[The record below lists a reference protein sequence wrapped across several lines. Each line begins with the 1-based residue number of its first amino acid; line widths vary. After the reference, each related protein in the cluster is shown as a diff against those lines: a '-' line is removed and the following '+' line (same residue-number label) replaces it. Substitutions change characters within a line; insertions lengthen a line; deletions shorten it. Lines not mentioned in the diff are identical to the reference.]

1 MNEGTDKY
9 EFLAPPK
16 IVFGWGRRS
25 EVGALSREAGCKRAF
40 IVSGSRRLMD
50 DGVVAELSATLT
62 HSGVKP
68 IYLAEIRREPQV
80 SDVDNAVAALA
91 KHQATWGDWVV
102 AIGGGSAIDLAK
114 AVAAM
119 ATHCEVTLA
128 TDLRKRN
135 FLRAHAKHPPG
146 RSVRDYLDG
155 VGSGLEIERPPLT
168 FVAMPTTGGTG
179 SEATKNAVISSHD
192 PPFKKSLR
200 SEKMIPRVVLVDPE
214 LSVNVPPKITAQT
227 GMDAITQ
234 LIESYISRR
243 AQPIPRALAVQGLQ
257 LALPAIVEAVENGS
271 SRPAREAMAHAALL
285 SGMALANS
293 GLGMAHGVAA
303 ALGIVCDVPH
313 GLACA
318 VMLPAAL
325 RANREVARAELA
337 TLGRAVGQPAF
348 AGDLSRAS
356 DEAAADAFVVRID
369 SLCQTIGVP
378 RRLGEIGVR
387 SEHIPALVAQS
398 RGNSMSG
405 NPRDLS
411 DEELAKML
419 ANML

>member
-1 MNEGTDKY
+1 VQYD
-9 EFLAPPK
+9 FLAPPK
-16 IVFGWGRRS
+16 IVFGWGRRR
-25 EVGALSREAGCKRAF
+25 EIGELAREAGYKRAF

-50 DGVVAELSATLT
+50 SGGVAELSAALKAA
-62 HSGVKP
+62 GDQP
-68 IYLAEIRREPQV
+68 IPFVEIHREPTV
-80 SDVDNAVAALA
+80 EDVDRAAAVLRNERA
-91 KHQATWGDWVV
+91 GDGDFVL
-102 AIGGGSAIDLAK
+102 AIGGGSAIDLGK
-114 AVAAM
+114 AAAAM
-119 ATHCEVTLA
+119 ATNGDGASVSE
-128 TDLRKRN
+128 
-135 FLRAHAKHPPG
+135 FLE
-146 RSVRDYLDG
+146 G
-155 VGSGLEIERPPLT
+155 VGKGLTIDRRPLPVL
-168 FVAMPTTGGTG
+168 AMPTTGGTG
-179 SEATKNAVISSHD
+179 SEATKNAVISSRD

-214 LSVNVPPKITAQT
+214 LSVSVPPKITAQT

-271 SRPAREAMAHAALL
+271 SRPAREAMGQAALL

-303 ALGIVCDVPH
+303 ALGIVCNVPH

-325 RANREVARAELA
+325 RANRDVACAELA
-337 TLGRAVGQPAF
+337 TLERSVAQPSYT
-348 AGDLSRAS
+348 GYSRLPNEES
-356 DEAAADAFVVRID
+356 AADAFISRIE
-369 SLCQTIGVP
+369 SICQTIGIP
-378 RRLGEIGVR
+378 RRLSDVGVQ
-387 SEHIPALVAQS
+387 SEQIPALVAQS

-411 DEELAKML
+411 NEELAEIMVKML
-419 ANML
+419 